1 MAKRGRPSKK
11 TIKKRKEAKSKSELT
26 LLVAVF
32 VIVVLAV
39 VGYFLN
45 NYLIFFIRVIIRIE

>member
-26 LLVAVF
+26 LLLGVL
-32 VIVVLAV
+32 VIIALIV
-39 VGYFLN
+39 VGYFL
-45 NYLIFFIRVIIRIE
+45 LVK

>member
-26 LLVAVF
+26 LLFGVF
-32 VIVVLAV
+32 VIVLLIV
-39 VGYFLN
+39 VGYFLLN
-45 NYLIFFIRVIIRIE
+45 K

>member
-26 LLVAVF
+26 LLVGIL
-32 VIVVLAV
+32 IVVLLVV
-39 VGYFLN
+39 VGYFL
-45 NYLIFFIRVIIRIE
+45 LIK

>member
-26 LLVAVF
+26 LLFGVF
-32 VIVVLAV
+32 IIILLIV
-39 VGYFLN
+39 VGYFLFN
-45 NYLIFFIRVIIRIE
+45 K